1 VVVETP
7 CEKGARRKG
16 FVDLVSGSE
25 LELVFLQ
32 RRLWQQTA
40 GCGGG
45 GAGAGAG
52 AGAGTEV
59 EDVHALADIRVM
71 KIEDIRAELRQHLI
85 RPSKRRKPEL
95 TLLLAAARK
104 KAKEV
109 PPFDSRA

>member
-1 VVVETP
+1 MTVTGDYIAPRE
-7 CEKGARRKG
+7 GACRRFKPR
-16 FVDLVSGSE
+16 E
-25 LELVFLQ
+25 
-32 RRLWQQTA
+32 RNR
-40 GCGGG
+40 
-45 GAGAGAG
+45 

-95 TLLLAAARK
+95 ILLLAAARK

-109 PPFDSRA
+109 PPDNSRA